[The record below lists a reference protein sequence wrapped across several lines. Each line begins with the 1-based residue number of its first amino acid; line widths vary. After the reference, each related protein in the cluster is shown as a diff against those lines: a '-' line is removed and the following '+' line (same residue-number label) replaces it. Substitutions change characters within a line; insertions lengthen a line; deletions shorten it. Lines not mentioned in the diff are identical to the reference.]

1 MRVVL
6 IGVSHWHT
14 PFFLEPCLTTPGVSI
29 VGVSDPDVSRTE
41 SAATKAGCSVFA
53 DYREMCARLKPD
65 FAFALARHSDMAELA
80 RFLIDQRIPFAMEK
94 PCAINAAEAADIAL
108 RARAAGVFAA
118 VPYVIR
124 YSPLIETIREIA
136 ADEPIQYAMFKFI
149 GGMIDRYRQQRV
161 EWVIDRKT
169 SGGGPLINLGVH
181 FMDLCRVL
189 LPGAE
194 LTVTGAMISN
204 RQAHLSIEDHAVV
217 LLQGGGASCMVETG
231 YLYPAPN
238 SVFDMH
244 YSIRTEKHYFAAR
257 DDSTLE
263 IVTNDRQRS
272 TRQMKLT
279 NVHFYPIFVQDT
291 LQRVQN
297 GRPPIAD
304 LSDNAAAVA
313 LVEAA
318 YKLSPLVDQNSE

>member
-14 PFFLEPCLTTPGVSI
+14 PFFLDPCLAMADVAI
-29 VGVSDPDVSRTE
+29 VGVSDPDSGRTGP
-41 SAATKAGCSVFA
+41 AAAKANCPEFT

-65 FAFALARHSDMAELA
+65 FAFALARHCDMAELA
-80 RFLIDQRIPFAMEK
+80 RFLIEQRIPFAMEK
-94 PCAINAAEAADIAL
+94 PCAINATEAADIA
-108 RARAAGVFAA
+108 ARAASARLFAA

-124 YSPLIETIREIA
+124 YSPLVETIREIA
-136 ADEPIQYAMFKFI
+136 AGESVQYAMFKFI
-149 GGMIDRYRQQRV
+149 GGMVDRYRNQRV
-161 EWVIDRKT
+161 EWVTDRAT
-169 SGGGPLINLGVH
+169 AGGGPLLNLGVH
-181 FMDLCRVL
+181 FLDLCRVL
-189 LPGAE
+189 VPGAD
-194 LTVTGAMISN
+194 LMVTGAMMSN

-217 LLQGGGASCMVETG
+217 LVQGGGASCMVETG

-238 SVFDMH
+238 SVFDLH

-279 NVHFYPIFVQDT
+279 NVHFYPTFVRDT
-291 LQRVQN
+291 LQRLRE

-318 YKLSPLVDQNSE
+318 YALSPLE